1 MARRYGL
8 LLLLMSLTGVVSA
21 AVSPD
26 VAALYREQYRSRLYY
41 LRVNIYSQP
50 YEAAITETGVRLPTE
65 LGREALF
72 SAGEPVR
79 VEGVD
84 FSESLVTLRLATPN
98 GSRRV
103 SVRITFPEPLD
114 PPFSAAADFT
124 AAVARILTAE
134 AGTGR
139 AAGEEEPPAPE
150 AEPEV
155 SEPEEAEPEKPARE
169 EVRLLVEPGAAEL
182 PGDGDAV
189 TTITISARD
198 LDGRLLGHLSGPV
211 AVRINAGR
219 LSAEQAQMVNGM
231 ARLNLQV
238 PILDDEA
245 KLMQRSIQL
254 TYVIVRK
261 ILGQGSAADA
271 REVALEAARQGPNLA
286 ALSTVKGDKPWV
298 YIIAEFQGVKGKAK
312 IHLTPAPTPVSG
324 IAGYYEGEDITGSS
338 TWTFDTSTMIL
349 KQKGYR
355 DEIPVEFTGKGAM
368 GFYEVS
374 VGGIGTSLMPLP
386 GDSFYLI
393 APPILFHRVSQAPTE
408 TAPPETIKP
417 KPTVSLTARR
427 NPLAADGES
436 TTDVIFQYK
445 DAQGRPRSGVQLTWK
460 LDRWGALSADKK
472 GRLLRSEKVTRP
484 DGTARALYQAP
495 QMDARDMQETGSI
508 KNRDITVDYVAGQ
521 DSGYVNCQ
529 IGLLKSAPLRLVVE
543 KPGVERMAL
552 PIKLG
557 SLNGTIQGRVLLK
570 MTRFRAPG
578 LAARLPL
585 NDAAVKLEGDEKILK
600 WAAVDEV
607 VTDEDGRFSLTMH
620 MRNWPKWDKEFKQ
633 PFLVTPS
640 ARFLGLQ
647 HNATKYL
654 GEWPAATEVRLKGQ
668 DFILF
673 AQSKLARFSAED
685 AEGLQEKLELFS
697 WMIMVLKDA
706 RKDAGVA
713 VGEFLDHA
721 WTLLKAVGSYFYA
734 NSRLEKYVNKKYKA
748 LETSWG
754 VRKLRELKARFER
767 SQRHSGSVANQIF
780 AWLAQKLFL
789 NAAPSNTP
797 AAGGAGGRFAYGSLN
812 RFLIPQILKNLTD
825 MITGW
830 VNSQVKPSM
839 DSVVAESL
847 LEPYDRLG
855 DQYLLLLLENEDYAQ
870 IHRGFT
876 SAYAGL
882 KTRHQYQ
889 GIEFQRVTEWR
900 IAETYLTVLI
910 DTISECGQTALKI
923 LSVTFMQ
930 PELLE
935 MANKLD
941 KIQQT
946 LDNVMAGARFAEE
959 CYRFVAILDK
969 SLQAVLSAA
978 AGASGVT
985 VTAGLAPGNG
995 ALPAAV
1001 PYRTAGFALAAE
1013 ERPFVAPLE
1022 LADSYDWD
1030 AFRLANRRAVS
1041 ETMAYLVELPNIHDL
1056 WLAEALP
1063 GLVDLNMARPDQLA
1077 RFREARERWDAAG
1090 GVCRRLIL
1098 EMGDAAGTKEPG
1110 RRWTTAVDSLR
1121 EAVEE
1126 YQSVIEETC
1135 RAVAELPPA
1144 GDMVLA
1150 DQVGRRIHG
1159 GGIPPIPVWIWIVAG
1174 GLLLMLGLG
1183 GVALVLVIRSRRK
1196 SRAGRAA
1203 GPQTAIAAPNGSAAQ
1218 PGVRTGPPLPPAPG
1232 VRPAPAPAPQRPAAT
1247 PAFAAKP
1254 AAPSAAPSA
1263 TAGPK
1268 LRTSDRRVIVLNA
1281 KCTTLGAAPDNAI
1294 IIPTPGV
1301 QPRHARIW
1309 RTDDGRIFIENL
1321 GDPRQVL
1328 VNGQPRDKAWLTAG
1342 AVIDLPGWRA
1352 RVE

>member
-1 MARRYGL
+1 MAKRFGL
-8 LLLLMSLTGVVSA
+8 LLLLAALTGLVSA

-26 VAALYREQYRSRLYY
+26 VAALYRDQYRSRLHY
-41 LRVNIYSQP
+41 LRVNIYTQP
-50 YEAAITETGVRLPTE
+50 YEVAITPEGTRRPSGV
-65 LGREALF
+65 GREALL

-79 VEGVD
+79 VKQVD
-84 FSESLVTLRLATPN
+84 FGESTATLLVSTPN
-98 GSRRV
+98 GSRGV
-103 SVRITFPEPLD
+103 TVRFTFPEPLD
-114 PPFSAAADFT
+114 PPFTAAPEFT
-124 AAVARILTAE
+124 AAVAEILTPQ

-139 AAGEEEPPAPE
+139 AAGEEKPPDPEEEP
-150 AEPEV
+150 AE
-155 SEPEEAEPEKPARE
+155 SEPEEPEPEKPARE
-169 EVRLLVEPGAAEL
+169 EVRLLVEPGADEL

-198 LDGRLLGHLSGPV
+198 LDGRLLDHLSGPV

-271 REVALEAARQGPNLA
+271 REIAIEAARQGPNLA

-324 IAGYYEGEDITGSS
+324 ISGYYEGEDITGSS

-355 DEIPVEFTGKGAM
+355 DEIPVEYTGKGAM

-393 APPILFHRVSQAPTE
+393 APPILFHRVAQASAEPGV
-408 TAPPETIKP
+408 PETFQP
-417 KPTVSLTARR
+417 KPTVSLTARQ

-436 TTDVIFQYK
+436 TTEILFQYK
-445 DAQGRPRSGVQLTWK
+445 DAQGRPRGGVRLDWK
-460 LDRWGALSADKK
+460 LDRFGTLSAAQK
-472 GRLLRSEKVTRP
+472 GMLLRTESVTRA
-484 DGTARALYQAP
+484 DGTARALYRAP

-508 KNRDITVDYVAGQ
+508 KNRDVTVEYADGQ
-521 DSGYVNCQ
+521 EPGRVTCQ
-529 IGLLKSAPLRLVVE
+529 IGLLKSAPLQLVVE

-552 PIKLG
+552 PVRIG
-557 SLNGTIQGRVLLK
+557 SLNGTITGRVFLQ

-578 LAARLPL
+578 VAERLPL
-585 NDAAVKLEGDEKILK
+585 NDAAVKLEGDEKVLK

-607 VTDEDGRFSLTMH
+607 VTDEEGRFTLTMH
-620 MRNWPKWDKEFKQ
+620 MNNWPKWDKEFRE
-633 PFLVTPS
+633 PFVVTPS

-654 GEWPAATEVRLKGQ
+654 DQWPAAAEVRLKGR

-673 AQSKLARFSAED
+673 AQSTLARLSAED
-685 AEGLQEKLELFS
+685 AEALQEKLELFS

-734 NSRLEKYVNKKYKA
+734 NSKLEKYINEKYKT
-748 LETSWG
+748 LETSSG
-754 VRKLRELKARFER
+754 LRKLRELKARFER
-767 SQRHSGSVANQIF
+767 SQRHSGSVTNQIF
-780 AWLAQKLFL
+780 AWLAQKLAL
-789 NAAPSNTP
+789 GTAPSNTP
-797 AAGGAGGRFAYGSLN
+797 AGGGAGGRFAYGSLN
-812 RFLIPQILKNLTD
+812 RFLIPQILKKLTD
-825 MITGW
+825 MITTW
-830 VNSQVKPSM
+830 VNSQVKPSV
-839 DSVVAESL
+839 DSVVAEAL

-855 DQYLLLLLENEDYAQ
+855 DQYLLLLLDNEDYAQ

-930 PELLE
+930 PELLV

-946 LDNVMAGARFAEE
+946 LDNVIAGARFAEE
-959 CYRFVAILDK
+959 CYRFVTILDK
-969 SLQAVLSAA
+969 SLQAVLTAA

-985 VTAGLAPGNG
+985 VTAELVPGNG
-995 ALPAAV
+995 AVPAAV
-1001 PYRTAGFALAAE
+1001 PYRTAGFAQAAAE
-1013 ERPFVAPLE
+1013 MTPVAALD
-1022 LADSYDWD
+1022 LADTYDWD
-1030 AFRLANRRAVS
+1030 AFELNGAPAVS

-1063 GLVDLNMARPDQLA
+1063 ALVDLNLA
-1077 RFREARERWDAAG
+1077 QPERLVRFREAQARWATAG
-1090 GVCRRLIL
+1090 TECRHLIL
-1098 EMGDAAGTKEPG
+1098 AMGDAAGARQPD
-1110 RRWTTAVDSLR
+1110 RRWTLAVSELR
-1121 EAVEE
+1121 EAAAE
-1126 YQSVIEETC
+1126 YQSVMEETC
-1135 RAVAELPPA
+1135 RAAAQLPPA
-1144 GDMVLA
+1144 GDVALA
-1150 DQVGRRIHG
+1150 DQVGRRVHG
-1159 GGIPPIPVWIWIVAG
+1159 GGIPPIPAWLWLTAG
-1174 GLLLMLGLG
+1174 GLLLVVALG
-1183 GVALVLVIRSRRK
+1183 GVLLVLVVRSRRK
-1196 SRAGRAA
+1196 SKTGRAG
-1203 GPQTAIAAPNGSAAQ
+1203 GLQTAVAAPIAPAGQPAARPSAPQ
-1218 PGVRTGPPLPPAPG
+1218 PMAAVTP
-1232 VRPAPAPAPQRPAAT
+1232 RPAPTPAPRQPTPTAAPAT
-1247 PAFAAKP
+1247 PAAIP
-1254 AAPSAAPSA
+1254 TP
-1263 TAGPK
+1263 AGPK
-1268 LRTSDRRVIVLNA
+1268 LRASDGRSYVLTA
-1281 KCTTLGAAPDNAI
+1281 KCTTLGAAADNAI
-1294 IIPTPGV
+1294 IIPTAGV
-1301 QPRHARIW
+1301 QPRLARIW
-1309 RTDDGRIFIENL
+1309 RTAEGRFFIENL
-1321 GDPRQVL
+1321 GDPHQVL
-1328 VNGQPRDKAWLTAG
+1328 VNGQPRDKAWLTTG
-1342 AVIDLPGWRA
+1342 TVIDLPGWRA